1 MSLILFSSYVLILFS
16 APALGRG
23 SIAGLEEFSNTCA
36 WKRTKRQRAL
46 AYTGPEIAVR
56 IAVRI
61 TDAPVIITNEG
72 KIRAAGSI

>member
-56 IAVRI
+56 I